1 MDLSKSK
8 IKFNSFT
15 KPLDDLGNNNSQQ
28 NIVGYISLE
37 NDNSE
42 YFNFTRRFFTFSI
55 IHIFKGTGNFVVNET
70 KYEINTNSVYFAY
83 PGHLLSPKN
92 LLNLNAVILY
102 CTPDFL
108 LSCNKNFIDLDL
120 FQIQDTPLSAQLTI
134 DESNELREVE
144 NKIMF
149 EIDNNHRKKE
159 ELLKTLISQHVFL
172 VDRDY
177 FRNDKPV
184 SNTNLPELVKRFIA
198 LMNINQNFTLSLS
211 DLADT
216 FNVSSDHLNTLIKK
230 YTNKPVK
237 THIKEK
243 MIAQAKN
250 LLIHSDFEIKE
261 IAYTLGFNYPQYFN
275 RAFKQT
281 VGRTPG
287 EFRLEFAF

>member
-42 YFNFTRRFFTFSI
+42 YFNFARRFFTFSI

-70 KYEINTNSVYFAY
+70 KYEINTNPVYFAY

-184 SNTNLPELVKRFIA
+184 SDKKLPDIVKRFIA

>member
-1 MDLSKSK
+1 MSLTKRK

-15 KPLDDLGNNNSQQ
+15 KPLDDLDGDNIQQ

-37 NDNSE
+37 NDSSE

-55 IHIFKGTGNFVVNET
+55 IHILNGTGNFIVNET
-70 KYEINTNSVYFAY
+70 KYEINSNSVYFAY
-83 PGHLLSPKN
+83 PGHVLSPEK

-120 FQIQDTPLSAQLTI
+120 FQIHDAPLSAKLTL
-134 DESNELREVE
+134 DESKELKEVE
-144 NKIMF
+144 NKIIF

-177 FRNDKPV
+177 FKNDKPV
-184 SNTNLPELVKRFIA
+184 SNSNFPELVKRFIA

-216 FNVSSDHLNTLIKK
+216 FNVSSNHLNTLIKK

-237 THIKEK
+237 SHIKEK

-250 LLIHSDFEIKE
+250 LLIHSDLEIKE
-261 IAYTLGFNYPQYFN
+261 VAYTLGFNYPQYFN
-275 RAFKQT
+275 RAFKQS
-281 VGRTPG
+281 VGITPG
-287 EFRLEFAF
+287 EFRLEFAY

>member
-42 YFNFTRRFFTFSI
+42 YFNFARRFFTFSI

-184 SNTNLPELVKRFIA
+184 SDKKLPDIVKRFIA

>member
-1 MDLSKSK
+1 MNLTKSK

-15 KPLDDLGNNNSQQ
+15 KQLDDPGSDNSQQ

-37 NDNSE
+37 NDSSE

-55 IHIFKGTGNFVVNET
+55 IHIFKGAGNFIVNET
-70 KYEINTNSVYFAY
+70 KYEITTNSIYFAY
-83 PGHLLSPKN
+83 PGHLISPKN
-92 LLNLNAVILY
+92 LNNLNAVILY

-120 FQIQDTPLSAQLTI
+120 FQIHDAPLSAQLTL
-134 DESNELREVE
+134 DESKELKEVE
-144 NKIMF
+144 NKIIF

-172 VDRDY
+172 VERDY
-177 FRNDKPV
+177 FKNDKPV
-184 SNTNLPELVKRFIA
+184 SNSNFPELVKRFIA
-198 LMNINQNFTLSLS
+198 LMNINQNFTLSL
-211 DLADT
+211 ADIAET
-216 FNVSSDHLNTLIKK
+216 FSVSSNHLNTLIKK

-237 THIKEK
+237 SHLKEK

-250 LLIHSDFEIKE
+250 LLIHSDLEIKE
-261 IAYTLGFNYPQYFN
+261 VAYSLGFNYPQYFN
-275 RAFKQT
+275 RAFKQS
-281 VGRTPG
+281 VGKTPN

>member
-1 MDLSKSK
+1 MNLTKSK

-15 KPLDDLGNNNSQQ
+15 KPLDDQDGDNLQQ

-37 NDNSE
+37 NDSSE
-42 YFNFTRRFFTFSI
+42 YFNFTRRFFTFSLL
-55 IHIFKGTGNFVVNET
+55 HIFNGTGNFVQNET
-70 KYEINTNSVYFAY
+70 KYDINSNSVYFAY
-83 PGHLLSPKN
+83 PGHVLSPEK

-102 CTPDFL
+102 CSPDFL

-120 FQIQDTPLSAQLTI
+120 FQIHDAPLSAQLTI
-134 DESNELREVE
+134 DESKELKEVE
-144 NKIMF
+144 NKIIF
-149 EIDNNHRKKE
+149 EIENNHRKKE

-172 VDRDY
+172 VERDY
-177 FRNDKPV
+177 FKNDKPV
-184 SNTNLPELVKRFIA
+184 SDKKLPELVKRFIA

-216 FNVSSDHLNTLIKK
+216 FNVSSNHLNALIKK

-237 THIKEK
+237 SHIKDK
-243 MIAQAKN
+243 MITQAKN

-275 RAFKQT
+275 RAFKQS
-281 VGRTPG
+281 VGITPG
-287 EFRLEFAF
+287 EFRLEFAY

>member
-1 MDLSKSK
+1 MNLTKSN

-15 KPLDDLGNNNSQQ
+15 KPLDDLESENAQQ
-28 NIVGYISLE
+28 NMVGYISLE
-37 NDNSE
+37 NDSSE

-55 IHIFKGTGNFVVNET
+55 LHILKGTGDFIVNER
-70 KYEINTNSVYFAY
+70 KYEINSNSVYFAY
-83 PGHLLSPKN
+83 PGHVISPEK

-102 CTPDFL
+102 CTPDYL

-120 FQIQDTPLSAQLTI
+120 FQIHDTPLSARLTI
-134 DESNELREVE
+134 EESEELKEIE
-144 NKIMF
+144 NKIIF
-149 EIDNNHRKKE
+149 EIENNHRKKE
-159 ELLKTLISQHVFL
+159 EILKALISHHVLL
-172 VDRDY
+172 VDRIY
-177 FRNDKPV
+177 FKNDKPV
-184 SNTNLPELVKRFIA
+184 SDKKLPDIVKRFIA

-216 FNVSSDHLNTLIKK
+216 FNVSSDHLNALIKK

-237 THIKEK
+237 SHIKEK

-275 RAFKQT
+275 RAFKQS
-281 VGRTPG
+281 VGITPG
-287 EFRLEFAF
+287 EFRLEFAY

>member
-15 KPLDDLGNNNSQQ
+15 KPLDDLGNDNSQQ

-184 SNTNLPELVKRFIA
+184 SDKKLPDIVKRFIA

>member
-15 KPLDDLGNNNSQQ
+15 KPLDDLGNDNSQQ

-42 YFNFTRRFFTFSI
+42 YFNFARRFFTFSI

-83 PGHLLSPKN
+83 PGHILSPKN

-120 FQIQDTPLSAQLTI
+120 FQIQDAPLSAQLTI

-144 NKIMF
+144 NKIIF

-184 SNTNLPELVKRFIA
+184 SVKKLPDIVKRFIA

-230 YTNKPVK
+230 HTNKPVK

>member
-15 KPLDDLGNNNSQQ
+15 KPLDDLGNDNSQQ

-42 YFNFTRRFFTFSI
+42 YFNFARRFFTFSI

-184 SNTNLPELVKRFIA
+184 SDKKLPDIVKRFIA

-230 YTNKPVK
+230 HTNKPVK

>member
-15 KPLDDLGNNNSQQ
+15 KPLDDLGNDNSQQ

-83 PGHLLSPKN
+83 PGHILSPKN

-120 FQIQDTPLSAQLTI
+120 FQIQDAPLSAQLTI

-144 NKIMF
+144 NKIIF

-184 SNTNLPELVKRFIA
+184 SVKKLPDIVKRFIA

-230 YTNKPVK
+230 HTNKPVK